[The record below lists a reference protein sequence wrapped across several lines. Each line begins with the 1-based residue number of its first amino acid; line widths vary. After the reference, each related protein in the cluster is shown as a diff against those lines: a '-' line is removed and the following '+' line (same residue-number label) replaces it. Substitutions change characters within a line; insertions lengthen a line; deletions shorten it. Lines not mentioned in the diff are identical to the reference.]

1 MTPLFFFNIRSPHTM
16 DAFSS
21 SAIGVVVVAPVS
33 AIVFHETVLK
43 RVEVDHLTLQLL
55 GITTAGFW
63 LTVHYSSFFF
73 ATAVFTTFFVP
84 LWVCILSY
92 RAFFHPL
99 RNFPGPVGARLSKWW
114 TVKQVWDSNWHWH
127 RVQQGMQV
135 QYGDYVRTGPREIA
149 IFDPAAVQPL
159 LGFKSL
165 TTKGPFYDVM
175 ETSLHL
181 NRDKVFH
188 RQRRKI
194 WDNAMK
200 ECALSS
206 IARTRL
212 KCALL
217 TFRST
222 VRLRATC
229 GGIHITTHYASPRS

>member
-1 MTPLFFFNIRSPHTM
+1 M
-16 DAFSS
+16 DAFNSS
-21 SAIGVVVVAPVS
+21 VIGVLVIAPISV
-33 AIVFHETVLK
+33 ILFHETVLK
-43 RVEVDHLTLQLL
+43 RVEIDHLTLQLL

-63 LTVHYSSFFF
+63 LTVCCSSFSF
-73 ATAVFTTFFVP
+73 ATAVFAAFFVP
-84 LWVCILSY
+84 LWVYILSY

-99 RNFPGPVGARLSKWW
+99 RNFPGPFGARLSKWW

-200 ECALSS
+200 ECTLLS
-206 IARTRL
+206 
-212 KCALL
+212 
-217 TFRST
+217 
-222 VRLRATC
+222 ATE
-229 GGIHITTHYASPRS
+229 RD